1 MTFRDKQVRVYS
13 PCGTRGQAT
22 ALRVLTKG
30 ARSHDISTSRSVHT
44 HSRGPQSDRLLG
56 RLSGRRAGITIVAAA
71 SEETGCE
78 ATYDLAARQNVLG
91 GAGALVVA
99 EPNSNYPMLGH
110 KGALW
115 LRGKTRGVTAHGS
128 MPEQGVNAIYAG
140 ARAVTRLEGYGFNVA
155 PNRLLGS
162 PTLNVGTFSG
172 GMNVNSVPDEAS
184 FTFDMRTIPG

>member
-1 MTFRDKQVRVYS
+1 
-13 PCGTRGQAT
+13 
-22 ALRVLTKG
+22 
-30 ARSHDISTSRSVHT
+30 
-44 HSRGPQSDRLLG
+44 
-56 RLSGRRAGITIVAAA
+56 
-71 SEETGCE
+71 
-78 ATYDLAARQNVLG
+78 
-91 GAGALVVA
+91 
-99 EPNSNYPMLGH
+99 MLGH

-128 MPEQGVNAIYAG
+128 MPEQGVNAIYAE